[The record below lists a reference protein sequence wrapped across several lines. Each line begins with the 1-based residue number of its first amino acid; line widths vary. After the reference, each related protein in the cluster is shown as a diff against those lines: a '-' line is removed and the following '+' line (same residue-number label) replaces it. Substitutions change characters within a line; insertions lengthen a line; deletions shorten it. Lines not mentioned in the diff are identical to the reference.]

1 MVPHREADCL
11 FDVNEVFFGCGPRTT
26 EKERAEAK

>member
-1 MVPHREADCL
+1 MVPASKADCL
-11 FDVNEVFFGCGPRTT
+11 FDVNEVFFGCGTRTT